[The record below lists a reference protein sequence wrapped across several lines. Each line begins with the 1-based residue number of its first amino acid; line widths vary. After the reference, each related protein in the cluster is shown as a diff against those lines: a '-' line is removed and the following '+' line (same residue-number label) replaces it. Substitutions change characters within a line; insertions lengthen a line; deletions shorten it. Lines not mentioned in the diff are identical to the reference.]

1 VKQSFAGLIILLCC
15 TFSSSCGPNR
25 TFGEGEIAL
34 IPKVQKMILGESS
47 FNFRGSTKL
56 VVESVDQE
64 VIASQFADFF
74 EKATGWKLQVVV
86 GGNKGSNQV
95 YFKTEPVMAPEG
107 YNLEV
112 QNDRIEI
119 KAAKPAGF
127 FYAIQTLRQLL
138 PAEIESLRK
147 RENIDWLVPVVSITD
162 YPAFKWRGFMLDV
175 ARHFFPKEDVFR
187 LIDFLAL
194 HKINTLQLHLVDD
207 QGWRIEIK
215 KYPKLTEVG
224 AWRVDREDK
233 PWNERAK
240 KQAGETA
247 TYGGFYTQED
257 IKEMV
262 TYAQERY
269 ITIVPEIEMP
279 AHVSS
284 ALAAYPQFSCT
295 GGPFTVP
302 SGGKWPDND
311 IYCAGNDSTFL
322 FLQDILSEVID
333 LFPSKYIHIGGD
345 EANKTEWESCL
356 KCKARMKTEN
366 LKNVNELQSY
376 FINRIEKFINSKS
389 RVLIGWDE
397 IHERG
402 LTADAVI
409 MGWQG
414 IQSGIDAAKQGHDV
428 VMAPNSFVYLDYYQG
443 PKRKEP
449 LAIGGYLP
457 LKTVYSFNPIP
468 NELNAEA
475 AKHILGAQANLWTE
489 FVPNIKQAE
498 YMMFPRI
505 AALAEVVWSHKE
517 VRNWD
522 DFARRIQLVMKR
534 YDQMGIN
541 YSKSGYKVSDKPN
554 S

>member
-1 VKQSFAGLIILLCC
+1 
-15 TFSSSCGPNR
+15 
-25 TFGEGEIAL
+25 
-34 IPKVQKMILGESS
+34 
-47 FNFRGSTKL
+47 
-56 VVESVDQE
+56 
-64 VIASQFADFF
+64 
-74 EKATGWKLQVVV
+74 
-86 GGNKGSNQV
+86 
-95 YFKTEPVMAPEG
+95 
-107 YNLEV
+107 
-112 QNDRIEI
+112 
-119 KAAKPAGF
+119 
-127 FYAIQTLRQLL
+127 
-138 PAEIESLRK
+138 
-147 RENIDWLVPVVSITD
+147 
-162 YPAFKWRGFMLDV
+162 
-175 ARHFFPKEDVFR
+175 
-187 LIDFLAL
+187 
-194 HKINTLQLHLVDD
+194 
-207 QGWRIEIK
+207 
-215 KYPKLTEVG
+215 
-224 AWRVDREDK
+224 
-233 PWNERAK
+233 
-240 KQAGETA
+240 
-247 TYGGFYTQED
+247 
-257 IKEMV
+257 
-262 TYAQERY
+262 
-269 ITIVPEIEMP
+269 
-279 AHVSS
+279 
-284 ALAAYPQFSCT
+284 
-295 GGPFTVP
+295 
-302 SGGKWPDND
+302 
-311 IYCAGNDSTFL
+311 
-322 FLQDILSEVID
+322 
-333 LFPSKYIHIGGD
+333 
-345 EANKTEWESCL
+345 
-356 KCKARMKTEN
+356 MKTEN

>member
-1 VKQSFAGLIILLCC
+1 
-15 TFSSSCGPNR
+15 
-25 TFGEGEIAL
+25 
-34 IPKVQKMILGESS
+34 MILGESS

-127 FYAIQTLRQLL
+127 FYATQTLRQLL
-138 PAEIESLRK
+138 PVEIESAQK

-162 YPAFKWRGFMLDV
+162 APAFKWRGFMLDV

-187 LIDFLAL
+187 LIDYLAQ

-224 AWRVDREDK
+224 AWRVDHEDK

-240 KQAGETA
+240 QEPGEKA

-257 IKEMV
+257 IKEMIA
-262 TYAQERY
+262 YAQKRF
-269 ITIVPEIEMP
+269 ITIMPEIEMP
-279 AHVSS
+279 AHVTS
-284 ALAAYPQFSCT
+284 ALAAYPRFSCT
-295 GGPFTVP
+295 GDSFTVP
-302 SGGKWPDND
+302 SGGLLTDTD

-322 FLQDILSEVID
+322 FLQDVLSEVID
-333 LFPSKYIHIGGD
+333 LFPSKYIHIGGGD
-345 EANKTEWESCL
+345 ATKIEWERCS
-356 KCKARMKTEN
+356 KCKARMKIEN
-366 LKNVNELQSY
+366 LKNVSELQSY
-376 FINRIEKFINSKS
+376 FVNRIAKFISSKG
-389 RVLIGWDE
+389 RVLIKWNE
-397 IHERG
+397 IQEVG
-402 LTADAVI
+402 LPAEAVVP
-409 MGWQG
+409 GSQG
-414 IQSGIDAAKQGHDV
+414 IKDGIDSAKQGYDV
-428 VMAPNSFVYLDYYQG
+428 VMTPNSFVYLDYYQG

-449 LAIGGYLP
+449 LGIGGFLS
-457 LKTVYSFNPIP
+457 LKSVYSSNPISQKMN
-468 NELNAEA
+468 NEEA
-475 AKHILGAQANLWTE
+475 KYILGAQANLWTE
-489 FVPNIKQAE
+489 FVPDLKHAE
-498 YMMFPRI
+498 YVIFPRI
-505 AALAEVVWSHKE
+505 AAFSESVWSQNE

-522 DFARRIQLVMKR
+522 DFARRIQLFMKR
-534 YDQMGIN
+534 YDQMDIN
-541 YSKSGYKVSDKPN
+541 YSKSGYKVSDIPD